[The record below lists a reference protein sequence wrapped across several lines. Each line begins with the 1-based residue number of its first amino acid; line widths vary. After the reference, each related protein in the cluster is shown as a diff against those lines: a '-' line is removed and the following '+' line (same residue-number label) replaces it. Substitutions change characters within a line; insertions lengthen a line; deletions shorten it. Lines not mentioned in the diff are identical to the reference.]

1 MTVVLEATGL
11 AKHFG
16 GTPALADAA
25 IRVRQGTVHAL
36 LGGNG
41 SGKSTLIKC
50 LAGVHT
56 ADAGTISIRGEQL
69 AAADLTPRRAHA
81 TGLRFVHQDLG
92 LFEGLTIAENF
103 ALDDGF
109 PTNRVGGIR
118 WRALHDRVAD
128 LLTRYGIGAG
138 PSTPV
143 GALRPAT
150 MTLVAIARALQ
161 DQDGSEFVLLLDE
174 PTASLPDAES
184 RALMD
189 ALRQRADAGQT
200 IVLVSHRLPEVL
212 GVADDF
218 TVFRDGRVAAS
229 LVSAD
234 PSEDE
239 LVRLITGRT
248 PERHVTRDVR
258 PGGRVVLD
266 VRGLV
271 SGPLNDLDLSV
282 AEGEIVGVAGL
293 LGAGRSTLL
302 NSIFGAQRPVSGTVT
317 VAGADI
323 TGRPI
328 PVVMRRDVAL
338 VPESR
343 LRDAAF
349 ASMSV
354 RENASA
360 AVLRRYFS
368 GWMRQRA
375 ERADTWELMQRFA
388 VKAPS
393 SEAQL
398 STLSGGNQQKLVLA
412 RWLRRDPRLLL
423 LDEPTQGVDAG
434 ARADIH
440 RTIRSYVGQGRA
452 ALVASSDFTELAQ
465 LCDRV
470 VVLHRGRVAL
480 SVSGDEL
487 SADRLTELVQKEG
500 VIA

>member
-1 MTVVLEATGL
+1 MTVALEATGV

-25 IRVRQGTVHAL
+25 IRVRAGTVHAL

-50 LAGVHT
+50 LAGVYT
-56 ADAGTISIRGEQL
+56 ADAGSVSIRGGIL
-69 AAADLTPRRAHA
+69 DAAELTPRQAHA
-81 TGLRFVHQDLG
+81 AGLRFVHQDLG
-92 LFEGLTIAENF
+92 LFDGLTIGENF

-109 PTNRVGGIR
+109 PTNPLGGIR
-118 WRALHDRVAD
+118 WRALHERVAG
-128 LLTRYGIGAG
+128 LLELYGIAAG
-138 PSTPV
+138 PETPV
-143 GALRPAT
+143 GSLRPAT
-150 MTLVAIARALQ
+150 KTLVAIARALQ
-161 DQDGSEFVLLLDE
+161 DQEGSEFILLLDE

-189 ALRQRADAGQT
+189 SLRQRANAGQT

-229 LVSAD
+229 LESAN

-239 LVRLITGRT
+239 LVSLMTGRAA
-248 PERHVTRDVR
+248 VR
-258 PGGRVVLD
+258 QARNEPAASGAVVLD

-271 SGPLNDLDLSV
+271 AGPLDGLHLSV
-282 AEGEIVGVAGL
+282 SEGEIVGVAGL
-293 LGAGRSTLL
+293 LGSGRSTLL
-302 NSIFGAQRPVSGTVT
+302 NAVFGSQRPLSGTVT
-317 VAGADI
+317 LAGEDI

-328 PVVMRRDVAL
+328 GDVMQRGVGL

-360 AVLRRYFS
+360 AVLRSYFS
-368 GWMRQRA
+368 GWMRRRA
-375 ERADTWELMQRFA
+375 ERADTHELIRRFA

-393 SEAQL
+393 SEAHL
-398 STLSGGNQQKLVLA
+398 STLSGGNQQKLILA

-440 RTIRSYVGQGRA
+440 RTIRGYAAQGRA
-452 ALVASSDFTELAQ
+452 VLVASSDFTELAQ

-470 VVLHRGRVAL
+470 VVLHRGRAAM
-480 SVSGDEL
+480 SVSGVDL
-487 SADRLTELVQKEG
+487 NADRLTELVQKEG